1 MGGTNGSNSNMF
13 GAFSMPPNNGMG
25 NGGGLNMPMN
35 MGAMQSMMYMGV
47 PQMASMYNPS
57 TSNSVDELGSAAIEF
72 PPELGGDPPKLTASS
87 SLNSGSAMD
96 PSAMM
101 GMNSMM
107 ATGMNPHMYLNPGM
121 QQMQYNPMFGG
132 YPPQNLNMMQQQH
145 QMMQQ
150 QQYLQFMQQNMINMN
165 NNQQGGNN
173 SNPGTSTSNNNMM
186 ANPTPQATPP
196 PPAATPSASSGATT
210 NAGGSWRSPSDDPQ
224 RKDVIGRIIRFLQM
238 QKPNAPPDWI
248 RRLPQMARKLEEALY
263 RKASSKPEYNDM
275 NTLQQRLHV
284 VAQEFKNKDWR
295 SADDNGIRQDLIH
308 RIVMLLRA
316 QNPNATPDWINR
328 LPHMAKKLEEMLY
341 QKATSKA
348 EYTDNARLKERLQV
362 VATEIHK
369 NNQKKAAKVPPDAPT
384 TASALKMEALGMP
397 AELRHPF
404 LDIARAIASYLTPR
418 TITEYNHKVL
428 TMIQNIGQ
436 HRVVL
441 MRQQQRLMQLK
452 HACECHADKCAHPA
466 CAEMKPLWAHI
477 QTCPESENCATPHC
491 VSSNTLPE
499 NIIRDYHQKVDFMMN
514 DSSQAQ
520 HQSILHRQQQRLLE
534 LRHAS
539 ECKADKCAHPA
550 CAEMKPLWTHV
561 VTCRQADTCPTPHC
575 VSSKYVLAHYQHCM
589 KPHCVVCLP
598 LRDVKKAD
606 GSGGGTADKIRQ
618 FTDKAKGAANMLTT
632 RQIQDYHA
640 KVLGMMHVKCVA
652 QNQTILERQQQRLL
666 HLRHALFCPAEK
678 CAATYC
684 AEMKKL
690 WSHVM
695 GCKKSESCAY
705 AHCLSS
711 KYVLSHFQQ
720 CTNPA
725 CVVCAL
731 VRDAH
736 EMEKAMAEDAR
747 ANMDKKEQPL
757 APANQPVKRGLES
770 ADTNQQPPSKKQA
783 LAVPSP
789 PVAESC
795 GTRSA
800 KADNSQQHS
809 MIACPPE
816 LLKDEPD
823 VLKDDEFAFMQDID
837 EELGGEVLEFD
848 EW

>member
-1 MGGTNGSNSNMF
+1 
-13 GAFSMPPNNGMG
+13 
-25 NGGGLNMPMN
+25 
-35 MGAMQSMMYMGV
+35 
-47 PQMASMYNPS
+47 
-57 TSNSVDELGSAAIEF
+57 EF

-87 SLNSGSAMD
+87 SLNSGGAMD

-107 ATGMNPHMYLNPGM
+107 ASGMNPHMYLNPGM

-196 PPAATPSASSGATT
+196 PPAAPPSASSGATT

-369 NNQKKAAKVPPDAPT
+369 NNQKKAAKVPPPEAPT
-384 TASALKMEALGMP
+384 TGSALKMEALGMP

-491 VSSNTLPE
+491 VSSKYVLAHYQQCMKSTCVVCASLNQPPPPPPQQQQQQLNHLQQQQMLQHHHQLQQFKQQQQQQHQAVLAQQNQPLQMPRELKDELQVSPFASHAKLISSTLPE

-539 ECKADKCAHPA
+539 ECKA
-550 CAEMKPLWTHV
+550 
-561 VTCRQADTCPTPHC
+561 
-575 VSSKYVLAHYQHCM
+575 
-589 KPHCVVCLP
+589 
-598 LRDVKKAD
+598 
-606 GSGGGTADKIRQ
+606 
-618 FTDKAKGAANMLTT
+618 
-632 RQIQDYHA
+632 
-640 KVLGMMHVKCVA
+640 
-652 QNQTILERQQQRLL
+652 
-666 HLRHALFCPAEK
+666 
-678 CAATYC
+678 
-684 AEMKKL
+684 
-690 WSHVM
+690 
-695 GCKKSESCAY
+695 
-705 AHCLSS
+705 
-711 KYVLSHFQQ
+711 
-720 CTNPA
+720 
-725 CVVCAL
+725 
-731 VRDAH
+731 
-736 EMEKAMAEDAR
+736 
-747 ANMDKKEQPL
+747 
-757 APANQPVKRGLES
+757 
-770 ADTNQQPPSKKQA
+770 
-783 LAVPSP
+783 
-789 PVAESC
+789 
-795 GTRSA
+795 
-800 KADNSQQHS
+800 
-809 MIACPPE
+809 
-816 LLKDEPD
+816 
-823 VLKDDEFAFMQDID
+823 
-837 EELGGEVLEFD
+837 
-848 EW
+848 

>member
-87 SLNSGSAMD
+87 SLNSGGAMD

-369 NNQKKAAKVPPDAPT
+369 NNQKKGRQGAARSADYGISVEDGGAGYAGRAAPSIPRHCAGHRILPDA
-384 TASALKMEALGMP
+384 A
-397 AELRHPF
+397 H
-404 LDIARAIASYLTPR
+404 D
-418 TITEYNHKVL
+418 
-428 TMIQNIGQ
+428 
-436 HRVVL
+436 HR
-441 MRQQQRLMQLK
+441 QRLMQLK

-561 VTCRQADTCPTPHC
+561 VTCRQADTSLYETPLRR
-575 VSSKYVLAHYQHCM
+575 VSSPARCQE
-589 KPHCVVCLP
+589 
-598 LRDVKKAD
+598 
-606 GSGGGTADKIRQ
+606 GGWRRRGTADKIRQ

-678 CAATYC
+678 CAAAYC

-789 PVAESC
+789 PESC

-800 KADNSQQHS
+800 KADNSQQQHS